1 MVFDIASEK
10 PSSEVEEAYAP
21 ENFELFAEI
30 CTQKITEYLKKNI
43 YEPENN
49 PVFSLGLTPQK
60 AEQRFSEWLDSTN
73 SVPAGE
79 QFSSFIDLILE
90 NSMHLHHPHYVGH
103 QVAPVLPLAAVVDML
118 AAILN
123 NSSVVFEM
131 GPMEAVLEKYM
142 IRFFANRMGWIGA
155 DSPKFGGFFT
165 SGGSLGNLSALLA
178 ARNRVVQEQGALP
191 GTLGVIVSEESHYS
205 IIRSLRIMGISDA
218 HIFKV
223 SSREITQSALKESLE
238 AAREN
243 GISIFATIVN
253 ACSTATGTFDNIQEA
268 VKFCEQEKIWLHVD
282 AAHGGAAVLSDR
294 LRSLLKGIERADSI
308 IIDAHKMM
316 LMPALLTAVIFRDCK
331 DPARSCPDNAA
342 FLFDDA
348 QENDWY
354 TLGRQTLEC
363 TKKMMVLKLFISV
376 HLYGEKFFAD
386 YVEHCYDLGQCFYDL
401 LNRSTSLEPLKRPE
415 FNIVCFRVKHGNTAL
430 QLKIRDALLSQGE
443 FYIVSAGILG
453 ETYLR
458 CTIINPRTTETVL
471 RALIKRVEELASS
484 YRHNTMLSS
493 SGVVTCSAGALN

>member
-1 MVFDIASEK
+1 MVFNMTNDK
-10 PSSEVEEAYAP
+10 PTCEVEEAYAP

-30 CTQKITEYLKKNI
+30 CTRKITDYLKSNI
-43 YEPENN
+43 YEPENT

-60 AEQRFSEWLDSTN
+60 AEKLFEEWLTS
-73 SVPAGE
+73 SHSLPAGE
-79 QFSSFIDLILE
+79 QFSSFLDLILD

-118 AAILN
+118 AALLN

-142 IRFFANRMGWIGA
+142 INFFATRLGWSGA
-155 DSPKFGGFFT
+155 DAPNYGGFFT

-178 ARNRVVQEQGALP
+178 ARNKAIQENGALP
-191 GTLGVIVSEESHYS
+191 GILGVIVSEESHYS
-205 IIRSLRIMGISDA
+205 IVRSLRIMGISDA

-223 SSREITQSALKESLE
+223 SSKEMSQSALKESLI
-238 AAREN
+238 AAGKS
-243 GISIFATIVN
+243 GIHIFAVVVN
-253 ACSTATGTFDNIQEA
+253 ACSTATGSFDNIWEV

-294 LRSLLKGIERADSI
+294 LRPILKGIEKADSI

-316 LMPALLTAVIFRDCK
+316 LMPALLTAVIFRDCQ

-386 YVEHCYDLGQCFYDL
+386 YVEHCYDLAQCFYELINTHDQ
-401 LNRSTSLEPLKRPE
+401 LEALKRPE

-430 QLKIRDALLSQGE
+430 QLKIKDALLSQGE
-443 FYIVSAGILG
+443 FYIVSAQIAG

-458 CTIINPRTTETVL
+458 CTIINPRTTKAVL
-471 RALIKRVEELASS
+471 KTLVKRVEELAESF
-484 YRHNTMLSS
+484 RHNSLLSS
-493 SGVVTCSAGALN
+493 SGLVSC